1 MAAGSPRQ
9 PKVYVLDTS
18 IVNLILDGELWAR
31 EPATLVEYKKGLQA
45 LLFHSGSERKTL
57 SDLER
62 ESDYLQKAMN
72 AWRWAERVVKGPGGA
87 KLLLTPTV
95 QAELSDALQVCTNV

>member
-1 MAAGSPRQ
+1 MAKISESHPIA
-9 PKVYVLDTS
+9 YVLETNIAVS
-18 IVNLILDGELWAR
+18 ILDGELWSR
-31 EPATLVEYKKGLQA
+31 EPAALVEYKKDLQS

-62 ESDYLQKAMN
+62 ESDYLQKALK
-72 AWRWAERVVKGPGGA
+72 AWRWAERVVKGPGSA